1 MNRDYGYGYSPNQP
15 TRPRVGRKIRH
26 ERTWRTYSDFHRP
39 APSYAGGPQQGQAQG
54 MGMGREG
61 DRYDNMQRDVN
72 GYVLSR
78 EDILGEY
85 EDQLGYNDDYYGD
98 YTPVHEHDVNYG
110 YGSEPDHSYEHWQ
123 RSKYGGSVTV
133 PTEWSGSRQEDQY
146 DRRMPRRGAGYR
158 RQKMIDEQLSYQY
171 GGDEYYAMA
180 PEYYKKRYMPEE
192 DYLKK
197 LYVSMFGNFEYDIKV
212 PIMQIIA
219 TIALAIIF
227 VLNYQINIE
236 YVTALGN
243 YSGLVK
249 YQPPIL
255 AAFFG
260 FIVGLFLYSFP
271 SLHQEL
277 RRTLILGTIILLI
290 FFFALPAIWA
300 GFSQYDLAAVGMEF
314 FRTLDTFLRL
324 AAVLVYWA
332 PMFLGVYGIWSR
344 NNFYTGISAM
354 FLFMI
359 IIILDIFLFYSS
371 MDIPKIRSEWPVYVF
386 FSIVLFCFIEMSDS
400 ATSFAKLTSTSNIK
414 EIDPAYYEHLDRIL
428 KKYFVYF
435 VLLTI
440 FIIILTWLTLNFEAI
455 LHAMGSMQLAESLEL
470 SSIYGAVI
478 SLILIA
484 IVILFIG
491 IFVRYEE
498 NFRKVLRKVADK
510 FTIGQPPPEYYQQ
523 YTHPVSEPKKQYY
536 QSDRFRAY

>member
-1 MNRDYGYGYSPNQP
+1 MDYDYGYSPNQP
-15 TRPRVGRKIRH
+15 ARPRIGRKIRH
-26 ERTWRTYSDFHRP
+26 ERTWRTYHDFNRHE
-39 APSYAGGPQQGQAQG
+39 PSYTDDLQRGHAQDVDP
-54 MGMGREG
+54 GRDSVKYG
-61 DRYDNMQRDVN
+61 NMPRDRN

-85 EDQLGYNDDYYGD
+85 ESQLGFNDDYYGD
-98 YTPVHEHDVNYG
+98 YGPVHEHDVSYG
-110 YGSEPDHSYEHWQ
+110 YESEPNHSYEHWQ

-133 PTEWSGSRQEDQY
+133 PTEWSGSRLEDPY
-146 DRRMPRRGAGYR
+146 SRRMPQQGVRYR
-158 RQKMIDEQLSYQY
+158 RQKLLDEQLTYQY
-171 GGDEYYAMA
+171 GGNEYYARA

-219 TIALAIIF
+219 TIALAVIF
-227 VLNYQINIE
+227 VLNYYINIE

-243 YSGLVK
+243 YSSLVK

-271 SLHQEL
+271 SLDQEL
-277 RRTLILGTIILLI
+277 RRAIILGTIILLI
-290 FFFALPAIWA
+290 FFFALPALWA
-300 GFSQYDLAAVGMEF
+300 GFSQYDMAAVGMEF
-314 FRTLDTFLRL
+314 YRTLDTFLRL

-359 IIILDIFLFYSS
+359 IIILDIYLFYSS
-371 MDIPKIRSEWPVYVF
+371 VDIPKIRSEWPVYVF

-400 ATSFAKLTSTSNIK
+400 ATNFAKLTSTSNIK
-414 EIDPAYYEHLDRIL
+414 EIDPTYYDHLDRIL

-435 VLLTI
+435 VILTI
-440 FIIILTWLTLNFEAI
+440 FIVILTWLTLNFETI
-455 LHAMGSMQLAESLEL
+455 LHAIGSLQLAESLEL

-484 IVILFIG
+484 MVILFIG
-491 IFVRYEE
+491 LFIRYEE
-498 NFRKVLRKVADK
+498 SFRKVLRKAADK
-510 FTIGQPPPEYYQQ
+510 FSITQTPPAYYQQ
-523 YTHPVSEPKKQYY
+523 YSSTVNEPKKLYY